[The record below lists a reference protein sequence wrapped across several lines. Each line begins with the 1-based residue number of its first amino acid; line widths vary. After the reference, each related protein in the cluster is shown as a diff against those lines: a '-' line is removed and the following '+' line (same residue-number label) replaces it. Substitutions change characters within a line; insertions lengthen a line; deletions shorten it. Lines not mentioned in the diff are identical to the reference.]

1 MRARA
6 ALALVAA
13 PILGLSLAGCP
24 AHEGPIDVILVDMDD
39 TAQVSWRLGDGDF
52 APCEN
57 GTTNPDAH
65 VGCGKYGAGEA
76 GDYTIR
82 VAWSGAT
89 LDKQVTIERDR
100 DYRANAEITFTAD
113 ELLAE

>member
-1 MRARA
+1 MRCPVSW
-6 ALALVAA
+6 LSL
-13 PILGLSLAGCP
+13 PLLGAVLAGCP

-57 GTTNPDAH
+57 GTTNPEAY
-65 VGCGKYGAGEA
+65 VGCGKYGVGEP
-76 GDYTIR
+76 GTYTIR

-89 LDKQVTIERDR
+89 LDQQLTIERDR

-113 ELLAE
+113 QLLAE